1 MRIVR
6 RFTVD
11 GVCPYATIDFS
22 TTTSEIKNPDGS
34 VVARLE
40 GIRVPTS
47 WSRVACDVL
56 AQKYFVKKGVPA
68 KLRQVKES
76 GVPRWLW
83 NSKPDARCLAKLP
96 VEEQYGSETDARQ
109 VFDRLAGTWTYWG
122 WKAGYFDTEND
133 AHAFHDELRYM
144 LARQMA
150 APNSPQWFNT
160 GLHWAYG
167 IDRPSEGQFYV
178 DHETGELTES
188 NSAYKY
194 PQPHSCFI
202 QGVDDDLLGSGGILD
217 LWVREAR
224 LFKYGAGTGANFSS
238 IRGAGEPL
246 SRGGVSSG
254 LMSFLNVGDHAAGS
268 LSSGG
273 STRRAAKM
281 VVVDIDHP
289 DIEEYINWKVREEQK
304 VAALVTGSK
313 VVSQHLTSIM
323 SACRTG
329 RDESSVSPLQSDP
342 FDPVQ
347 NPSLASAIR
356 SARHNHVSE
365 NYIWRAIQF
374 ARQGYTQISFPVYD
388 TNWDSE
394 AYRTVSGQNSNN
406 SIRVCDKYLNAVATG
421 STWDLIRRTD
431 GQVART
437 VDARG
442 LWESVCHAAWASA
455 DPGVHFHTTI
465 NDWHTCPQSGEIS
478 ASNSCSEFKFLDNTA
493 STLASLNLMK
503 FRNDDGRVDT
513 DGLEHAARLWMIV
526 LDISVAMAQYPSA
539 HIARR
544 THDYRPVGLGFS
556 NLGGYLMASG
566 IAYDSEEG
574 RARCAGITA
583 LLTGTAYATSAE
595 MSRSLRP
602 FHGYERNARDMLRV
616 IRNHRR
622 AAYGGTRYEGLHTNP
637 VALDENQC
645 SDKPLVNAA
654 RRSWDNALML
664 GRAYGFR
671 NAQASV
677 LAPTGT
683 IGLVMDCDTMGIEP
697 DFSLIKFKQLAG
709 GGYFKIVNRVATVGL
724 RSLGYAD
731 TEIEKIIL
739 YAVGHG
745 SLKNAPGV
753 NHETLR
759 GKGFTSE
766 KIELIEAGLSGL
778 FDIRFAFSQW
788 TLGENFCIGKLGF
801 TARQLED
808 PDFDPLKEL
817 GFSQSEIE
825 AANTYCCGA
834 MTLEGAP
841 GLKQCDLPVFDC
853 ANTSGRK
860 GKRVLSV
867 DSHIRMMAAAQ
878 PFVSGGISKTI
889 NMPNTATVDDC
900 QEAYLSS
907 WRLGLKANAL
917 YRDGS
922 KLSQPLSVGLIPE
935 ETEQA
940 FESGVSLD
948 GEVVELTGRILACVA
963 DRISRDMSASV
974 AESAGHKASLDG
986 QQVLLHSADSSNHWD
1001 RQDLL
1006 VRSLLMPL
1014 FNDVAVAVTLGL
1026 QQGVRA
1032 DRFVEMLTQRNR
1044 PYEYNEN
1051 GLYSPEGVEG
1061 LYRKIQE
1068 RFEAQLESL
1077 ADKNR
1082 DTGASQSPTNSVTPR
1097 RRPSAPEPRGFRERA
1112 PHPARQTTGA

>member
-1 MRIVR
+1 MRIER

-11 GVCPYATIDFS
+11 GACPYATIEFS
-22 TTTSEIKNPDGS
+22 KTTSEIKNPDGS
-34 VVARLE
+34 VVTRIE
-40 GIRVPTS
+40 GICVPRS
-47 WSRVACDVL
+47 WSRVASDVL

-68 KLRQVKES
+68 RLVKVKEP
-76 GVPRWLW
+76 GVPEWLW
-83 NSKPDARCLAKLP
+83 NATADTRGMANLPDK
-96 VEEQYGSETDARQ
+96 EKYGSETDARQ

-122 WKAGYFDTEND
+122 WKAGYFDTEAD

-144 LARQMA
+144 LAAQLA

-160 GLHWAYG
+160 GLYWAYG
-167 IDRPSEGQFYV
+167 IDRPSEGQFFV
-178 DHETGELTES
+178 DFQSGELMES
-188 NSAYKY
+188 GSAYRH

-202 QGVDDDLLGSGGILD
+202 QGVDDDLLNSGGILD

-224 LFKYGAGTGANFSS
+224 LFKYGAGTGANFSA

-313 VVSQHLTSIM
+313 VLSQHLTAIM
-323 SACRTG
+323 NACLNG
-329 RDESSVSPLQSDP
+329 PDKDALASVRPDP
-342 FDPVQ
+342 FEPGQ
-347 NPSLASAIR
+347 NPTLASAIR
-356 SARHNHVSE
+356 TARQNHVSE

-374 ARQGYTQISFPVYD
+374 ARQGYTEISFPVYNA
-388 TNWDSE
+388 NWDSE

-406 SIRVCDKYLNAVATG
+406 SIRVCDDYLNAVATG
-421 STWDLIRRTD
+421 GTWDLTRRTD

-437 VDARG
+437 VDARR

-455 DPGVHFHTTI
+455 DPGIHFHTTI
-465 NDWHTCPQSGEIS
+465 NDWHTCPQSGAIS

-493 STLASLNLMK
+493 STLASVNLMK
-503 FRNDDGRVDT
+503 FREDDGSLDT
-513 DGLEHAARLWMIV
+513 NSFQYAARLWTIV

-539 HIARR
+539 EIARR
-544 THDYRPVGLGFS
+544 THDYRPVGLGYS

-566 IAYDSEEG
+566 IAYDSDEG

-595 MSRSLRP
+595 MARNLTP
-602 FHGYERNARDMLRV
+602 FQEYQHNARDMLRV

-622 AAYGGTRYEGLHTNP
+622 ASYGGQRYEGLHTTP
-637 VALDENQC
+637 VALDEDRC
-645 SDKPLVNAA
+645 SDKRLVSAA
-654 RRSWDNALML
+654 RRSWDDALML

-697 DFSLIKFKQLAG
+697 DFSLIKFKQLGG
-709 GGYFKIVNRVATVGL
+709 GGYFKIVNRVATNGL
-724 RSLGYAD
+724 RSLGYD
-731 TEIEKIIL
+731 DSEIEEMIL

-745 SLKNAPGV
+745 SLKQAPAI
-753 NHETLR
+753 NHETLKA
-759 GKGFTSE
+759 KGFTAD

-778 FDIRFAFSQW
+778 FDIRFAFSHW
-788 TLGENFCIGKLGF
+788 ALGKTFCMEKLGF
-801 TARQLED
+801 TSLQLED
-808 PDFDPLKEL
+808 PDFDPLREL
-817 GFSQSEIE
+817 GFCRAEIE

-841 GLKQCDLPVFDC
+841 GLKERDLPVFDC
-853 ANTSGRK
+853 ANTSGRR
-860 GKRVLSV
+860 GKRVLTV
-867 DSHIRMMAAAQ
+867 DSHIKMLAAAQ

-889 NMPNTATVDDC
+889 NMPNAATVDDC
-900 QEAYLSS
+900 HEAYLLS

-922 KLSQPLSVGLIPE
+922 KLSQPLSVGLLPEAPEQEFENSGAIP
-935 ETEQA
+935 
-940 FESGVSLD
+940 D
-948 GEVVELTGRILACVA
+948 DIVELTGRILACVA
-963 DRISRDMSASV
+963 DRV
-974 AESAGHKASLDG
+974 SAGMDKAVSEHEGYPVNLSG
-986 QQVLLHSADSSNHWD
+986 QQALLHSPGSNKNKD
-1001 RQDLL
+1001 RHNTM
-1006 VRSLLMPL
+1006 VRAVLMPL
-1014 FNDVAVAVTLGL
+1014 LNDVAVAVSIGL
-1026 QQGVRA
+1026 QQGIPV
-1032 DRFVEMLTQRNR
+1032 DRFLELLIQPGRSNT
-1044 PYEYNEN
+1044 PD
-1051 GLYSPEGVEG
+1051 GDWTFSGIGVE
-1061 LYRKIQE
+1061 E
-1068 RFEAQLESL
+1068 RCKNILERYETAL
-1077 ADKNR
+1077 ENLHAEGR
-1082 DTGASQSPTNSVTPR
+1082 DAGASQALTTSASTR
-1097 RRPSAPEPRGFRERA
+1097 RRPPHSEPRGFRDRES
-1112 PHPARQTTGA
+1112 HPARQTTGP

>member
-1 MRIVR
+1 MRIER

-22 TTTSEIKNPDGS
+22 KKTSEIKNPDGS
-34 VVARLE
+34 LVARMDDIL
-40 GIRVPTS
+40 VPTS
-47 WSRVACDVL
+47 WSSVASDIL
-56 AQKYFVKKGVPA
+56 AQKYFVKKGVPL
-68 KLRQVKES
+68 KLKRVKEH

-83 NSKPDARCLAKLP
+83 QSVADMRSLADVP
-96 VEEQYGSETDARQ
+96 EADRYGPEQDARQ

-122 WKAGYFDTEND
+122 WKAGYFDSESD
-133 AHAFHDELRYM
+133 AHAFHDELRFM
-144 LARQMA
+144 LATQMA

-167 IDRPSEGQFYV
+167 IDHPSEGQFYV
-178 DHETGELTES
+178 DFESGQLHES
-188 NSAYKY
+188 RSAYQH

-202 QGVDDDLLGSGGILD
+202 QGVDDSLLNAGGILD

-313 VVSQHLTSIM
+313 VVSQHLTAIM
-323 SACRTG
+323 TACRNG
-329 RDESSVSPLQSDP
+329 IDENVLAPLHSDP
-342 FDPVQ
+342 FDPTK
-347 NPSLASAIR
+347 NGSLASAIR
-356 SARHNHVSE
+356 SARQNHVSE
-365 NYIWRAIQF
+365 NYIWRVIQF
-374 ARQGYTQISFPVYD
+374 AKQGYTEISFPVYSHD
-388 TNWDSE
+388 WDSE

-406 SIRVCDKYLNAVATG
+406 SIRVCDDYLNAVATG
-421 STWDLIRRTD
+421 GTWDLIRRTD

-437 VDARG
+437 VDARRI
-442 LWESVCHAAWASA
+442 WESVCHAAWASA

-465 NDWHTCPQSGEIS
+465 NDWHTCPQTGPIS
-478 ASNSCSEFKFLDNTA
+478 ASNSCSEFNFLDNTA

-503 FRNDDGRVDT
+503 FSNTDGTLDT
-513 DGLEHAARLWMIV
+513 DGFEHCARLWMIV
-526 LDISVAMAQYPSA
+526 LDISVVMAQYPSA
-539 HIARR
+539 DIARR
-544 THDYRPVGLGFS
+544 THDYRPVGLGYS

-566 IAYDSEEG
+566 IAYDSDEG
-574 RARCAGITA
+574 RSRCAGVTA
-583 LLTGTAYATSAE
+583 LLTGIAYATSAE
-595 MSRSLRP
+595 MSQALAP
-602 FHGYERNARDMLRV
+602 FNGFEHNARDMLRV

-622 AAYGGTRYEGLHTNP
+622 AAYGGARYEGLHTAP
-637 VALDENQC
+637 VAFDEEKC
-645 SDKPLVNAA
+645 GDKCLVSAA
-654 RRSWDNALML
+654 RKSWDNALML

-709 GGYFKIVNRVATVGL
+709 GGYFKIVNRVATEGL
-724 RSLGYAD
+724 RTLGYTD
-731 TEIEKIIL
+731 SEIEAIIL

-745 SLKNAPGV
+745 SLKDAPAI
-753 NHETLR
+753 NHETLEAR
-759 GKGFTSE
+759 GFTPD
-766 KIELIEAGLSGL
+766 KIELIEAGLTGL

-788 TLGENFCIGKLGF
+788 SLGETFCREELGF
-801 TARQLED
+801 TVQQLED
-808 PDFDPLKEL
+808 PDFDPLLEL
-817 GFSQSEIE
+817 GFTRSEID
-825 AANTYCCGA
+825 AANAYCCGT

-841 GLKQCDLPVFDC
+841 GLKEPDLPVFDC

-867 DSHIRMMAAAQ
+867 DSHIQMMAAAQ

-889 NMPNTATVDDC
+889 NMPNAATVDDC
-900 QEAYLSS
+900 HDAYLSS

-922 KLSQPLSVGLIPE
+922 KLSQPLSVGLLPE
-935 ETEQA
+935 DSVAELEKPA
-940 FESGVSLD
+940 MVSED
-948 GEVVELTGRILACVA
+948 VVELTRKILACVA
-963 DRISRDMSASV
+963 
-974 AESAGHKASLDG
+974 EKASSRLEAVSANGASQPVSLAG
-986 QQVLLHSADSSNHWD
+986 QTAIIHSPNSVRQKEKQAALVNDVL
-1001 RQDLL
+1001 
-1006 VRSLLMPL
+1006 MGL
-1014 FNDVAVAVTLGL
+1014 FNDVAVAVSIGL
-1026 QQGVRA
+1026 QDGVPV
-1032 DRFVEMLTQRNR
+1032 DRFMELLIQQCPVPT
-1044 PYEYNEN
+1044 
-1051 GLYSPEGVEG
+1051 PEDNH
-1061 LYRKIQE
+1061 LMS
-1068 RFEAQLESL
+1068 QLEIERLSIRIQDQL
-1077 ADKNR
+1077 ASILDKSGVP
-1082 DTGASQSPTNSVTPR
+1082 DLEAVATQALPTSATKR
-1097 RRPSAPEPRGFRERA
+1097 RRNQKPMPKGFKDRDL
-1112 PHPARQTTGA
+1112 HPARQSPSV